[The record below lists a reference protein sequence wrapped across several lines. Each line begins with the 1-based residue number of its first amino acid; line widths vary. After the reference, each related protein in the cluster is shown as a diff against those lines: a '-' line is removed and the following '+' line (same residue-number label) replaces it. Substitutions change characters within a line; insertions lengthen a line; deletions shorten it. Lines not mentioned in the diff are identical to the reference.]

1 LETSHV
7 AGRASQAG
15 GDTMKVL
22 VTGAAGVMGQRLV
35 RGLFERGYDVRCL
48 VLPNDPLCAGLEQ
61 LGAEIREGNVSEAPS
76 LAGLCDGVD
85 TVYHLAA
92 VILSHDPGVFTRV
105 NLNGTKHLV
114 ALAAE
119 AGVRHFIYVS
129 SASVTYPRLTP
140 YAASKLAAEQVVR
153 AERRFASTIVRPT
166 LVYDETGGQEFVIF
180 RDYLERFPVVP
191 FIGDG
196 HALKRPVWAGDIM
209 DGLLRLAGNQVAHGK
224 LYNFSGGEA
233 ISMRELARLI
243 LSYRGQR
250 RMILPIPVG
259 VCRAIAAVSKRL
271 MVRPPLTQ
279 SAIDGIVNDANLD
292 PSLACAE
299 LGYQPLGVH
308 AGFARCFPGFSQ
320 QAPVSARTPRY
331 S

>member
-1 LETSHV
+1 
-7 AGRASQAG
+7 
-15 GDTMKVL
+15 
-22 VTGAAGVMGQRLV
+22 MGQRLV
-35 RGLFERGYDVRCL
+35 RGLFERGYSVRCL
-48 VLPNDPLCAGLEQ
+48 VLPNDPLRAALDE
-61 LGAEIREGNVSEAPS
+61 LGAEVREGNVSDAPS

-114 ALAAE
+114 TLAAD

-140 YAASKLAAEQVVR
+140 YAASKLAAEQVVN
-153 AERRFASTIVRPT
+153 AERRLLSTIVRPT

-191 FIGDG
+191 FIGNG
-196 HALKRPVWAGDIM
+196 RALKRPVWAGDII
-209 DGLLRLAGNQVAHGK
+209 DGLLRLAGNPIAHGK

-233 ISMRELARLI
+233 ISMRDLARLM

-250 RMILPIPVG
+250 RIFLHVPVAA
-259 VCRAIAAVSKRL
+259 CRAVAAVSKRL

-299 LGYQPLGVH
+299 LGYRPLGVQ
-308 AGFARCFPGFSQ
+308 AGFERCFPRLSKQ
-320 QAPVSARTPRY
+320 DPVSARIRRY

>member
-15 GDTMKVL
+15 GRAVKVL

-48 VLPNDPLCAGLEQ
+48 VLPNDPLRAGLEQ

-114 ALAAE
+114 GLAAE

-153 AERRFASTIVRPT
+153 AERGFASTIVRPT

-180 RDYLERFPVVP
+180 RDYLERFPIVP

-209 DGLLRLAGNQVAHGK
+209 DGLLRLAGNQVAYGK

-271 MVRPPLTQ
+271 MVGPPLTQ

-292 PSLACAE
+292 PSLACSE

-308 AGFARCFPGFSQ
+308 AGFARCFSGFSKQ
-320 QAPVSARTPRY
+320 VPVSDRTPRY